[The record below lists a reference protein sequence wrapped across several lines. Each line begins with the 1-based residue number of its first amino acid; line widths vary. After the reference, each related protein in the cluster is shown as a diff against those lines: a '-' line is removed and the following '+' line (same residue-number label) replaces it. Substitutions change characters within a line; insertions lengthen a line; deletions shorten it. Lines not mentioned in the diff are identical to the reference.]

1 VSHDRKL
8 ERLFDASP
16 EVVSGGF
23 TGLQA
28 QKELYADAPGWI
40 VESEC
45 GLRVEASGRSCSG
58 LREPRRLARPTC
70 SRWDG
75 WPRRLVY
82 RPAMTMPD
90 GSSVGTGME
99 VTCREHDGR
108 TRMLIKQGGF
118 QAAGVCDEF
127 AGGWASILGGLGRAV
142 AARVT
147 DRS

>member
-1 VSHDRKL
+1 MSDDLKL

-16 EVVSGGF
+16 KVVFGGF
-23 TGLQA
+23 TGLHA
-28 QKELYADAPGWI
+28 PNELYADAPGRI

-45 GLRVEASGRSCSG
+45 DLRVGPGDDRLSG

-70 SRWDG
+70 SRWVD

-82 RPAMTMPD
+82 RSAMTMPD
-90 GSSVGTGME
+90 GSSVDTGMQ
-99 VTCREHDGR
+99 VIFREHDGG
-108 TRMLIKQGGF
+108 TRVTIVQGGF
-118 QAAGVCDEF
+118 PAAGVWDEF
-127 AGGWASILGGLGRAV
+127 AEGWASILDGPGRAV